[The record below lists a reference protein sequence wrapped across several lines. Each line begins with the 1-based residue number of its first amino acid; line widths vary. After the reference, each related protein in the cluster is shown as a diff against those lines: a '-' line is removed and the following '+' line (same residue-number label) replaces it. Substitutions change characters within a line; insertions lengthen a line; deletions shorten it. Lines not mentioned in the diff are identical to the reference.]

1 MIIPFMVGIFHNI
14 AGTTVGWFF
23 CLFLQ
28 ASWLP
33 AVTVWN
39 SCLRFLHSLF
49 CHSCLWLSGNKSYHS
64 VWHDCSSP
72 ELYSFDRHSDLL
84 QTDLLLL
91 ESLLMLIWPQRL
103 VIIKCQP
110 FAYLH
115 TSILEYCVITC
126 HRWIC
131 LNASV
136 IVHLINHFFN
146 FHSSLPNLTKD
157 LKFSWL
163 YNLEWTASWHK
174 TWLCCIWKL
183 TFLHSLSIPCS
194 VATAHYHHHHH
205 HYYYYLDHLE
215 WVLSYS
221 FAHTASVID
230 STL

>member
-1 MIIPFMVGIFHNI
+1 MHHTVHVALDWCVAAAAAAARCGTYDVACCLLSMVNTLVVYWVWNGVQLILTLYSLAQMIIPFMVGIFHNI

-146 FHSSLPNLTKD
+146 FHSSIPNLTKD
-157 LKFSWL
+157 LSSSSKIL
-163 YNLEWTASWHK
+163 
-174 TWLCCIWKL
+174 
-183 TFLHSLSIPCS
+183 
-194 VATAHYHHHHH
+194 
-205 HYYYYLDHLE
+205 
-215 WVLSYS
+215 
-221 FAHTASVID
+221 
-230 STL
+230 